1 MNFASTTRNVLAG
14 MLLAIS
20 AGCFSEPAESE
31 TGSPSCDPGSFG
43 CECLGGVC
51 EPDLECTPTNV
62 CIPEDCTPG
71 TAVCECDAQGQ
82 CNSGLEC
89 TGNVCFPSGGTSV
102 GTDTEGSSMSA
113 TSTLSTTTDGTTTT
127 STTEPDDTGTTE
139 SVDSST
145 TEDATSTTL
154 DPSTTGDP
162 VVCNDAPSP
171 NKAAC
176 EDCFAC
182 THDVDCDTQFTACE
196 AAPGCQTIA
205 SCMEVCAISGLCPE
219 CCDGH
224 SQAAVDAAMALQTCR
239 QDACIG
245 NSCESY
251 ANNSC
256 NP

>member
-127 STTEPDDTGTTE
+127 STTEPDNTGTTE

-145 TEDATSTTL
+145 TEDPTGQETSSSTTDGPL
-154 DPSTTGDP
+154 SCGQQNISCSECFTCANTNDCIAEFDECGSIDGCLIAANCIEECANG
-162 VVCNDAPSP
+162 VCFMDCCAGESLAFRDAAEALHSCR
-171 NKAAC
+171 A
-176 EDCFAC
+176 
-182 THDVDCDTQFTACE
+182 DTCIV
-196 AAPGCQTIA
+196 AP
-205 SCMEVCAISGLCPE
+205 
-219 CCDGH
+219 CDG
-224 SQAAVDAAMALQTCR
+224 
-239 QDACIG
+239 
-245 NSCESY
+245 Y
-251 ANNSC
+251 APIEPGWCGS
-256 NP
+256 